1 MWSYV
6 LLTTE
11 RKIIENVGKVPNF
24 TRKCQTLPERAKVR
38 QISYMHYEVQ
48 VLTLLFLPMHRNKS
62 QYRNTENTKKLHWS
76 HLIEQVTLLC
86 PKICFFLYFYF
97 PNIAKYSCG
106 PVFILGSVV

>member
-11 RKIIENVGKVPNF
+11 RKIIENVGKVI
-24 TRKCQTLPERAKVR
+24 ERAKVR

-106 PVFILGSVV
+106 PVFILDSVV